1 MHCPSSLRVRRKS
14 RKRFGKMR
22 GQGGQPDIGDVR
34 QARKRKSRRG
44 NPLLSRMSRP
54 RRQARRL
61 LPRLAVGKL
70 RTMQSTMPNSNP
82 RRRLE
87 HGQRKEVCD
96 DGGLHGFQRVC
107 CCMHIIQALAGI
119 RLGLRAFRR
128 EARPSM
134 AQKERLA
141 LFRRPGKNRGCRRL
155 VGRGHVCAARG
166 DNRDFLELRFL

>member
-1 MHCPSSLRVRRKS
+1 MHCPSSLRVRRKP

-44 NPLLSRMSRP
+44 NPLLSRMPRP

-61 LPRLAVGKL
+61 LPERQIQGRQKALSVHSL
-70 RTMQSTMPNSNP
+70 NP